1 MFQSDTQY
9 PYPHKKSTPHP
20 GERNSIVAGVL
31 NLSFKSTPKISPTAH
46 SCLLIRVRFAV
57 AVSPESILASSM
69 CPYNLMPSF
78 VGRREILAM
87 TVLYLLESQFSR
99 SGTKDLHITSATNE
113 EMHTLAHSRTPVV
126 KLTAITF
133 ESMRNT
139 YSNRDPC
146 SNEKPYDL
154 VA

>member
-46 SCLLIRVRFAV
+46 SC
-57 AVSPESILASSM
+57 LASSM

-139 YSNRDPC
+139 YSNRDPR